1 MYYPYK
7 PNLME
12 KKTIYNYHIE
22 KISSED
28 FQSAA
33 PLLVERV
40 AQKYSGKL
48 LRVTFFGGCATNE
61 IYNQQKDMLKA
72 LLESGFSTMPLWGY
86 VIEHSFD
93 STLVAEVMITDAIL
107 EHKSHQGVAYVT
119 TEASGVKELFTG
131 GLSSHTDKTI
141 AEQSSEIFDNLSA
154 ILSLEGFKVSDIVR
168 QWNYIERIV
177 DFEGEFQHYQIFNDV
192 RSSFYSTTQWPVGYP
207 AATGIGMQRGGV
219 IVEINAIQGAENYA
233 SAIDNSL
240 QIAAHE
246 YSQSVLVGA
255 PHESECR
262 TTPKFERAKTVSYS
276 GNSDMLYISGTAAIQ
291 GEDSIPQD
299 DVISQCKVTLE
310 NIDNLISGEN
320 RTLSGDKSQGEAA
333 VKLYRVYIKEEE
345 DAAPV
350 IEYMNSRY
358 PNVEISFIMAD
369 VCRTELLIE
378 IEGIAILEN

>member
-1 MYYPYK
+1 
-7 PNLME
+7 ME
-12 KKTIYNYHIE
+12 NKNIYNYHIE
-22 KISSED
+22 KIWAAD

-40 AQKYSGKL
+40 AHRYSGKL
-48 LRVTFFGGCATNE
+48 LRVTFFGGCETNE
-61 IYNQQKDMLKA
+61 IYNQQKELLKA
-72 LLESGFSTMPLWGY
+72 LLESNFTTMPLWGY
-86 VIEHSFD
+86 VVEHSFD
-93 STLVAEVMITDAIL
+93 STLVAEVMITDAEL

-131 GLSSHTDKTI
+131 GLSSHTDNSI
-141 AEQSSEIFDNLSA
+141 AEQSNVIFDNLAA

-192 RSSFYSTTQWPVGYP
+192 RSSFYSTDQWRGGYP
-207 AATGIGMQRGGV
+207 AATGIGMQRGGI
-219 IVEINAIQGAENYA
+219 IVEVNAIQGAENLA

-246 YSQSVLVGA
+246 YSQRVLIGA
-255 PHESECR
+255 PHESECK
-262 TTPKFERAKTVSYS
+262 TTPKFERAKTVCY
-276 GNSDMLYISGTAAIQ
+276 GNSSDMLYISGTAAIQ
-291 GEDSIPQD
+291 GENSVPDN

-310 NIDNLISGEN
+310 NIDNLISTKN
-320 RTLSGDKSQGEAA
+320 RLLSGDKSSGEAS
-333 VKLYRVYIKEEE
+333 VKLYRVYIKEDE
-345 DAAPV
+345 DAASV

-358 PNVEISFIMAD
+358 PAIKMSFIKAD